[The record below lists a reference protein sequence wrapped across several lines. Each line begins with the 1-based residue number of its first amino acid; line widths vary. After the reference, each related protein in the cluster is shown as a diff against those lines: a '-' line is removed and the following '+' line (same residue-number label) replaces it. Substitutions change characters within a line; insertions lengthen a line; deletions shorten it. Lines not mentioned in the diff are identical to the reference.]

1 MSTETGKK
9 QSSTHIK
16 YTTRME
22 NPNKSRAQRTSN
34 TLKSALN
41 DEAYL
46 KAFALM
52 ERIEKNALANGLY
65 ELDHE

>member
-1 MSTETGKK
+1 
-9 QSSTHIK
+9 
-16 YTTRME
+16 ME

-46 KAFALM
+46 KAFRLM
-52 ERIEKNALANGLY
+52 ERIEKESFAKGLY
-65 ELDHE
+65 DIDHE

>member
-1 MSTETGKK
+1 
-9 QSSTHIK
+9 
-16 YTTRME
+16 ME
-22 NPNKSRAQRTSN
+22 NPNKSHAQRTSN
-34 TLKSALN
+34 TLKSALS

-65 ELDHE
+65 EIDHE

>member
-1 MSTETGKK
+1 
-9 QSSTHIK
+9 
-16 YTTRME
+16 ME
-22 NPNKSRAQRTSN
+22 NPNKSHAQRTSS

-52 ERIEKNALANGLY
+52 EKIEKNAFANGLY
-65 ELDHE
+65 ETDYE